1 MFSPSV
7 LLRSRIPDTGHHTTA
22 TFKWATYTFWYFLD
36 PALRRHHWYYRRKVQ
51 LDRFLERNSIATN
64 SLIGVIFGVTVY
76 FSVICGALLPPAVG
90 AKEHS
95 MKENA
100 REVLNLME
108 CDTSK
113 ELPAYQL
120 MRVKREIIGKLH
132 AVADEAE
139 VRRQREEAE
148 KLSELLKSLS

>member
-1 MFSPSV
+1 MFCSSV
-7 LLRSRIPDTGHHTTA
+7 PLRSRIPDIGHQTTA
-22 TFKWATYTFWYFLD
+22 TLKWATYTFWYLLD
-36 PALRRHHWYYRRKVQ
+36 PILHRHHRYYRRKVQ
-51 LDRFLERNSIATN
+51 LDRFLERNSIMAN
-64 SLIGVIFGVTVY
+64 SMIGVILGVTVY
-76 FSVICGALLPPAVG
+76 FSIVCGVLLPPAVG
-90 AKEHS
+90 AKEHT

-139 VRRQREEAE
+139 VRRQREEAV

>member
-1 MFSPSV
+1 MLTPSAV
-7 LLRSRIPDTGHHTTA
+7 LRSRIPDIGHQTSA
-22 TFKWATYTFWYFLD
+22 KIKWATYTFWYVLD
-36 PALRRHHWYYRRKVQ
+36 PVLRRHHWYYRRKVQ
-51 LDRFLERNSIATN
+51 LDRFLERNNFAVNTA
-64 SLIGVIFGVTVY
+64 IGVIVGVTLY
-76 FSVICGALLPPAVG
+76 FTLVNALLPPAIG

-108 CDTSK
+108 CDTAK

-139 VRRQREEAE
+139 VRRQRDEVE
-148 KLSELLKSLS
+148 KVNALLKSLQ

>member
-1 MFSPSV
+1 MLTPSM
-7 LLRSRIPDTGHHTTA
+7 LLRSRIPDIGHETSA
-22 TFKWATYTFWYFLD
+22 RFKWATYTFWYVLD
-36 PALRRHHWYYRRKVQ
+36 PVLRRHHWYYLRKVQ
-51 LDRFLERNSIATN
+51 LDRFLERNNIAVNTA
-64 SLIGVIFGVTVY
+64 IGVILGVTLY
-76 FSVICGALLPPAVG
+76 FTIVRGLLLPPAVG

-100 REVLNLME
+100 REVLDLMK

-132 AVADEAE
+132 AVSDEAE
-139 VRRQREEAE
+139 VHRQRDEVERIST
-148 KLSELLKSLS
+148 LIKSLQ

>member
-1 MFSPSV
+1 MLTRSL
-7 LLRSRIPDTGHHTTA
+7 LLRSRIPDIGHVTTA
-22 TFKWATYTFWYFLD
+22 KFKWATYTFWYVLD
-36 PALRRHHWYYRRKVQ
+36 PILRRHHWYYRRKVQ
-51 LDRFLERNSIATN
+51 LDRFFERNNLAVNTA
-64 SLIGVIFGVTVY
+64 IGVILGVTLY
-76 FSVICGALLPPAVG
+76 FTIVRGLLLPPAVG

-139 VRRQREEAE
+139 VRRQREEVE
-148 KLSELLKSLS
+148 KMNALLKSLQ

>member
-1 MFSPSV
+1 MLRSSG
-7 LLRSRIPDTGHHTTA
+7 LRRSRIPDIGHETTA
-22 TFKWATYTFWYFLD
+22 TVKWATYTFWYLLD
-36 PALRRHHWYYRRKVQ
+36 PILRRHHWYYRRKVQ
-51 LDRFLERNSIATN
+51 LDRFLERNSIVTN
-64 SLIGVIFGVTVY
+64 SMIGVILGVTVY
-76 FSVICGALLPPAVG
+76 FSLVRSVLLPPAVG
-90 AKEHS
+90 AKEHT

-139 VRRQREEAE
+139 VRRQRQEAE
-148 KLSELLKSLS
+148 KLSELLKNLS

>member
-1 MFSPSV
+1 MLTPSL
-7 LLRSRIPDTGHHTTA
+7 LLRSRIPDIGHETTA
-22 TFKWATYTFWYFLD
+22 KLKWATYTFWYFLD
-36 PALRRHHWYYRRKVQ
+36 PVLRRHHWYYRRKVQ
-51 LDRFLERNSIATN
+51 LDRFLERNNIAVN
-64 SLIGVIFGVTVY
+64 SAIGVIVGVTLY
-76 FSVICGALLPPAVG
+76 FTIVRGLLLPPAVG

-100 REVLNLME
+100 REVLGLME

-139 VRRQREEAE
+139 VRRQRAE
-148 KLSELLKSLS
+148 VAEMNALIHSIK

>member
-1 MFSPSV
+1 MLTPSL
-7 LLRSRIPDTGHHTTA
+7 LLRSRIPDIGHQTA
-22 TFKWATYTFWYFLD
+22 AKIKWATYTFWYFLD
-36 PALRRHHWYYRRKVQ
+36 PVFRRHHGYYRRKVQ
-51 LDRFLERNSIATN
+51 LDRFLERNNIAVNTV
-64 SLIGVIFGVTVY
+64 IGAILGTTIY
-76 FSVICGALLPPAVG
+76 FIVFRGLLLPPAVG

-100 REVLNLME
+100 REVLSLME

-139 VRRQREEAE
+139 VRRQREEVERMNA
-148 KLSELLKSLS
+148 LIKSI